1 MKKQLKVRNWIKAC
15 AVILIAVCGIC
26 AQNVTTL
33 DEFNARVASYATA
46 TSDVEIVV
54 GVDLTL
60 TSLVTIPA
68 NANGKT
74 LTIRSV
80 NSEEPVVLK
89 RGVSGNLFT
98 VSGDA
103 ALVLEDIIIDGD
115 KDGEF
120 ADGGGSLVYVDG
132 TFTMK
137 EGAVVRNNDYSDY
150 YMGGSGGG
158 VYVSDG
164 SFTMDGGSISGNS
177 SLYNG
182 GGVYVSSGT
191 FTMDGGEIRGNTAGS
206 SSHRGDG
213 GGVFIFEGIFT
224 MNGGKIGEN
233 FASGIG
239 GGVASY
245 RNAIFIMTGGTISGN
260 TAESSG
266 GGVYASGTFI
276 MDGGSIS
283 GNSVPNGSNW
293 GGGVS
298 VSSLTMNGGSIN
310 GNTGGGVCVRNG
322 SSTFTMNGG
331 EISENIGGVGV
342 IVYSGTFA
350 MSGGSITGNSSGG
363 VYVYVY
369 GGGSVTFGGT
379 AVVTGN
385 TSGSGTS
392 ITASNVYL
400 NDNQYIALVSP
411 ATGMNVGITKS
422 NNNGVFVQSGAT
434 AEHAQYFHD
443 DIAGKAIFFHNGA
456 LIAGGS
462 FLHYQ
467 IEAFATAQSDVVI
480 ELNQDLILDQL
491 ISIPAPAAA
500 GITLTIRSANPAAPV
515 ILKRGV
521 SGDLFTVP
529 SNTSLIFEEIIIDG
543 DKDGEFANG
552 GGSLVSVYGG
562 GTLTMKEGAVV
573 CNNSS
578 YNNGGGVSVGSGT
591 FIMSGGSISGNSGA
605 GSGVY
610 VGDGTFTMNGGS
622 ITGNSAGNHGGGVLV
637 SGGTFTMSGGSITGN
652 SSSYGGGVYVFS
664 GTFTMSGGSIT
675 GNSGG
680 VLVSGGSVTFGGTAV
695 VTGNT
700 RGSGTSIT
708 ASNVYL
714 DGNKYI
720 AIASPATGMN
730 VGITSVDNNGVF
742 VQSGA
747 TAEHAQYFHDDAGH
761 RAIVFYDGALS
772 VGGSFLHHQINAFAT
787 AQSDVVIELNQD
799 LVLDQL
805 ISIPAP
811 STAGI
816 TLTIRSANPSAP
828 VTLKRGVNGNLFT
841 VCAKLI
847 LENIIID
854 GDKDGE
860 FANGGGG
867 SLVYINCGTST
878 MNGGSITGNSGGG
891 VYVSSGTFTMSGGS
905 ITGNSS
911 SYVGGGV
918 YVSVGG
924 TFAMSGG
931 SITGNSS
938 SYVGGVYVSGGTFTM
953 SGGVVAGIG
962 TSTTY
967 VVSDAYNLNGGII
980 IAWNKTGTDSYVY
993 AKDSNTHLTTL
1004 PTEGATAVWAIK
1016 DGKSGVSY
1024 KNGDNEGFVEIADV
1038 EVKEVPTDYVAITVN
1053 PQQLVWNSNTTP
1065 ATHNLR
1071 ILRTGESFSILGLS
1085 KAATIRIVDL
1095 KGKTLMSK
1103 TVMPNENISIAHLP
1117 KGIYL
1122 VNLNGETLRMVK

>member
-652 SSSYGGGVYVFS
+652 SSSY
-664 GTFTMSGGSIT
+664 
-675 GNSGG
+675 
-680 VLVSGGSVTFGGTAV
+680 
-695 VTGNT
+695 
-700 RGSGTSIT
+700 
-708 ASNVYL
+708 
-714 DGNKYI
+714 
-720 AIASPATGMN
+720 
-730 VGITSVDNNGVF
+730 
-742 VQSGA
+742 
-747 TAEHAQYFHDDAGH
+747 
-761 RAIVFYDGALS
+761 
-772 VGGSFLHHQINAFAT
+772 
-787 AQSDVVIELNQD
+787 
-799 LVLDQL
+799 
-805 ISIPAP
+805 
-811 STAGI
+811 
-816 TLTIRSANPSAP
+816 
-828 VTLKRGVNGNLFT
+828 
-841 VCAKLI
+841 
-847 LENIIID
+847 
-854 GDKDGE
+854 
-860 FANGGGG
+860 
-867 SLVYINCGTST
+867 
-878 MNGGSITGNSGGG
+878 
-891 VYVSSGTFTMSGGS
+891 
-905 ITGNSS
+905 
-911 SYVGGGV
+911 
-918 YVSVGG
+918 
-924 TFAMSGG
+924 
-931 SITGNSS
+931 
-938 SYVGGVYVSGGTFTM
+938 VGGVYVSGGTFTM